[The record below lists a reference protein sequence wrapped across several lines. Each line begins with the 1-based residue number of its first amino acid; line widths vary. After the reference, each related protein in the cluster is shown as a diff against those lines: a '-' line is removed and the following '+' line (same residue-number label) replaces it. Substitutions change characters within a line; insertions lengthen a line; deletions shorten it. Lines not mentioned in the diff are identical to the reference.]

1 MAKTTAD
8 NSTTLETPSFTLVV
22 AHPFGD
28 YERGAAIKD
37 PAEIAEVM
45 KGENAHHVRKVAI

>member
-1 MAKTTAD
+1 MAKSNDGTTTAV
-8 NSTTLETPSFTLVV
+8 ETPTYTLVV

-28 YERGAAIKD
+28 HERGSAITD

-45 KGENAHHVRKVAI
+45 VGENAHHVRKVPL